1 MKRLLLLAV
10 AAGLLAGCVESDL
23 KDANNKEWQER
34 TYRTGSNIPSRHAA
48 SDDGVATASKDD
60 LDRIRNGSSGGAPSL
75 PMPAPGAPH

>member
-23 KDANNKEWQER
+23 KDANNKGWQER
-34 TYRTGSNIPSRHAA
+34 TYRTGSNIPSRHTA